1 MLHHPSPKRHALA
14 AALGIAVAGLAFS
27 ALAARGTED
36 RTVATAILA
45 QQAASS
51 ASPASS
57 HALDQTRRALERAD
71 QARSTGDETNARHI
85 EGLAREWAEMAR
97 DAALAANAEGR
108 ADQSQR
114 TAAGA
119 AASVRKSQ
127 AMLETLAGRRSRA
140 EGELQQLRGASSASI
155 PAAALSAARLR
166 SPATASASAP
176 KGSR

>member
-36 RTVATAILA
+36 RSVATAVLA
-45 QQAASS
+45 QQASS

-71 QARSTGDETNARHI
+71 QARSTGDETNARHL

-97 DAALAANAEGR
+97 DAALASTAEER
-108 ADQSQR
+108 ADQRQR

-140 EGELQQLRGASSASI
+140 EGELQQLRSASSAAI
-155 PAAALSAARLR
+155 PTAALSAARLR
-166 SPATASASAP
+166 SATSASAP